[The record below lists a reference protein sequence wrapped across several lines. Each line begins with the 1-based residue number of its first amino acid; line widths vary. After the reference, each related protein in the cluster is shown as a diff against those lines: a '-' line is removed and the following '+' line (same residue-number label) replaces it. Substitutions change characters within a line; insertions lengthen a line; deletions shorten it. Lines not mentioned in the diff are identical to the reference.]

1 MKIRTVVA
9 TMFGAA
15 VTVVSVAHVQA
26 QTQPQQEP
34 GALTR
39 AWNAT
44 KNGTDKA
51 WDATSKGADKAW
63 DKTKSVSEKGWNAT
77 KHGTE
82 KGWNA
87 TKNGTVDA
95 AHKVGEWGDDAG
107 KGIKNTFSGGSTK
120 Q

>member
-51 WDATSKGADKAW
+51 WDATKHGTEKGWNATSRGADKAW
-63 DKTKSVSEKGWNAT
+63 DKTKSVSEK
-77 KHGTE
+77 
-82 KGWNA
+82 
-87 TKNGTVDA
+87 
-95 AHKVGEWGDDAG
+95 
-107 KGIKNTFSGGSTK
+107 
-120 Q
+120 